1 MCAVWFGSED
11 VDVTAVRVEVI
22 YGMALEAEDESSAGL
37 LANVAANLKTEIRL
51 DSRTP
56 EEISS

>member
-1 MCAVWFGSED
+1 
-11 VDVTAVRVEVI
+11 
-22 YGMALEAEDESSAGL
+22 MALEAEDESSAGL

-56 EEISS
+56 EEMSS